1 MVLPK
6 RRIVNVSVQQ
16 QLYVQFNGIVRFS
29 PLDLGRAALQDS
41 RVADSPGMSA
51 VPRMAAALLRAAA
64 AALDMDVGGV
74 SKL

>member
-1 MVLPK
+1 MHPNK
-6 RRIVNVSVQQ
+6 
-16 QLYVQFNGIVRFS
+16 IVRLP

-41 RVADSPGMSA
+41 RVADPPGVSA
-51 VPRMAAALLRAAA
+51 VPQMAAALLRAAA